1 MTAEHILGQPL
12 SLPCGATLP
21 NRFAKSAMS
30 ETLGTLD
37 NHPTPALAHLYRRW
51 SLGGTGLL
59 ITGNVMIDPM
69 HLGEP
74 HNVVVADDGDL
85 HLLRQWAQAGTSAG
99 NHLWVQLN
107 HPGKQVPRM
116 LASGDTVAPSPIPF
130 KKDMESYFKT
140 PRALTEAEIQQII
153 ERFARSAAIC
163 KQAGFTGV
171 QIHGAHGYLVSQ
183 FLSGHHN
190 QRSDRWGGNLENRMR
205 FPLEVYRAIRQAVG
219 NEFPVSIKLN
229 SADFQRGGFSEDESM
244 LVAERLCDEGLD
256 LLEISGGT
264 YESPAMAGKGAREST
279 RQREAYFLDYA
290 EKIRSRIQIPLMVTG
305 GFRSAQGMQA
315 AVESGATDLV
325 GLARPLAV
333 EPDLPKRILAGEPV
347 HSVVEPRRT
356 GIRKIDDM
364 AMMEVV
370 WFTRQLHRMG
380 KGKDPLKNESVVG
393 ALIRSM
399 AATGLNSFKTRRMKL
414 RATTS

>member
-1 MTAEHILGQPL
+1 MTAADTLGQTL
-12 SLPCGATLP
+12 ALPCGATLP
-21 NRFAKSAMS
+21 NRFGKSAMS

-37 NHPTPALAHLYRRW
+37 NHPTPALTRLYQRW
-51 SLGGTGLL
+51 SQGGTGLL

-74 HNVVVADDGDL
+74 HNVVVADDQDL
-85 HLLRQWAQAGTSAG
+85 HLLRQWARAGTSAG

-107 HPGKQVPRM
+107 HPGKQIPRM
-116 LASGDTVAPSPIPF
+116 LASGDTVAPSPVGF

-140 PRALTEAEIQQII
+140 PRALTDAEIQQII
-153 ERFARSAAIC
+153 ERFARSAAVC

-190 QRSDRWGGNLENRMR
+190 QRSDRWGGDLDNRMR
-205 FPLEVYRAIRQAVG
+205 FPLGVYRAIRQAVG
-219 NEFPVSIKLN
+219 SDFPVSIKLN

-244 LVAERLCDEGLD
+244 IVAERLCDAGLD

-264 YESPAMAGKGAREST
+264 YEAPAMAGAGARKST
-279 RQREAYFLDYA
+279 QQREAYFLDYA
-290 EKIRSRIQIPLMVTG
+290 EKIRSRIKVPLMVTG
-305 GFRSAQGMQA
+305 GFRSAEGMQA
-315 AVESGATDLV
+315 AVASGATDIV

-347 HSVVEPRRT
+347 HSIVEPRRT

-380 KGKDPLKNESVVG
+380 QGKNPIKDESVLG
-393 ALIRSM
+393 ALIRSL
-399 AATGLNSFKTRRMKL
+399 ASVGVNSIKTRRMKL
-414 RATTS
+414 RASS